1 MEEFEITETRAK
13 SASAFTAEDR
23 TWSSPL
29 RYIILVFVVV
39 LSAAILF
46 LLKDNLTLLVIS
58 LSISFMLM
66 PMISFFQK
74 RLRLPRSL
82 AVLISYVLGLA
93 LLVILIRLIIP
104 SLIDRLSE
112 FLNRDW
118 PAVFNDVDKWL
129 AEIIV
134 EAEVNTLQI
143 GSETLDLS
151 VPLVEV
157 RRWFNSLAEM
167 KIDLSQLL
175 EEWTT
180 ILNSAFSI
188 GKNVF
193 STFLSFITA
202 MMISIH
208 VANDGEKVRTR
219 VVGMF
224 KAQYRPEMD
233 ELINRLRNV
242 WTEFFGGEL
251 KLMLAIGVITTI
263 FCSVL
268 GLRWAILLGFI
279 AGCLEIIP
287 NIGPIVATIPA
298 ILSAAVF
305 GSSYLPLNNW
315 LMIVITILGY
325 VLIQQVENAILV
337 PRIMSEAVGVHPVI
351 LIVGILVLSG
361 KMGVLGALLAAP
373 LLGMIKVFG
382 EYLLAKL
389 REEDPYP
396 KLYEPLSEE

>member
-1 MEEFEITETRAK
+1 MENFETPETPPNPPQT
-13 SASAFTAEDR
+13 FTAEDR

-29 RYIILVFVVV
+29 RYTILVFVVI

-46 LLKDNLTLLVIS
+46 LLKDNLSLLVIS

-66 PMISFFQK
+66 PLIGFFQK
-74 RLRLPRSL
+74 RLHLPRSL

-93 LLVILIRLIIP
+93 LLIILIRLIIP
-104 SLIDRLSE
+104 SLIARFSDFLS
-112 FLNRDW
+112 RDW

-129 AEIIV
+129 AEIIL
-134 EAEVNTLQI
+134 ETEVNKLQI
-143 GSETLDLS
+143 GSETIDLS

-167 KIDLSQLL
+167 KIDLSQLID
-175 EEWTT
+175 EWST
-180 ILNSAFSI
+180 ILTSAFSI
-188 GKNVF
+188 GRNVF
-193 STFLSFITA
+193 STLLSFVTA
-202 MMISIH
+202 MMVSIH
-208 VANDGEKVRTR
+208 VANDGEKVRAR

-224 KAQYRPEMD
+224 KAQYQPEMD
-233 ELINRLRNV
+233 ELITQLRNV

-263 FCSVL
+263 FCSAI
-268 GLRWAILLGFI
+268 GLRWALLLGII

-305 GSSYLPLNNW
+305 GSRYLPLNN
-315 LMIVITILGY
+315 LLLILITILGY
-325 VLIQQVENAILV
+325 ILIQQVENAILV

-351 LIVGILVLSG
+351 LILGILVLSG
-361 KMGVLGALLAAP
+361 RMGVLGALLAAP

-382 EYLLAKL
+382 EYLFAKL

-396 KLYEPLSEE
+396 KLYENQPEK